1 MYERADTLALFFT
14 IQDVERKAQELRQ
27 LANEKKKIA
36 KEAKDQACETRFGG
50 KILCIRPLNSG
61 Y

>member
-1 MYERADTLALFFT
+1 MHERADTFALFLT

-27 LANEKKKIA
+27 IANEKKKGA
-36 KEAKDQACETRFGG
+36 KEAKDEACETRFGG
-50 KILCIRPLNSG
+50 KILCIRPFSSG